1 MPDRPQDDPN
11 TTRPSARLP
20 GGLDVRQLPMIDIAA
35 AALTLLWLVIA
46 AIFFFTGDGSEGGRP
61 LSALVAAL
69 AVLMPVALIWLIA
82 TSLRTVRRLREEA
95 ARLQQEIE
103 ALRRGATAQPLRHP
117 PVGQSA
123 AVPMAPFGQPAGAPP
138 VASQP
143 VVSQPVA
150 APHPGQTQA
159 LRRPP
164 APPRPVAEQI
174 TPASDAAMPAPM
186 PPADFIA
193 ALNFPDSPDDAEGI
207 RTLRRALEDPVAA
220 KLIRSAQ
227 DVLNLLGADGI
238 YMDDLVPEELPPGA
252 LWRRFS
258 EGARGQTVAELGA
271 IEEPNVLAATATRMR
286 SDPVFRDA
294 AQHFLRQFDRSLSDF
309 VPTVP
314 DEMLAMIGA
323 TRTARAFML
332 LGRVAGTFD

>member
-1 MPDRPQDDPN
+1 MPDTPQDDQTSP
-11 TTRPSARLP
+11 RPAGLPPEGSAF
-20 GGLDVRQLPMIDIAA
+20 RQLPLIDIAA

-46 AIFFFTGDGSEGGRP
+46 AVFFFTGDGSEGGRP

-95 ARLQQEIE
+95 ASLQQEID
-103 ALRRGATAQPLRHP
+103 ALRRGATAQPLR
-117 PVGQSA
+117 Q
-123 AVPMAPFGQPAGAPP
+123 PP
-138 VASQP
+138 VAQP
-143 VVSQPVA
+143 PVSQPSA
-150 APHPGQTQA
+150 AQVLPPLTAGTAARAAQPA
-159 LRRPP
+159 RRQP
-164 APPRPVAEQI
+164 APPRAVPQQAAPEAAEQE
-174 TPASDAAMPAPM
+174 PL
-186 PPADFIA
+186 PPADFIG

-207 RTLRRALEDPVAA
+207 RTLRRALEDPTAA

-252 LWRRFS
+252 LWRQFS
-258 EGARGQTVAELGA
+258 EGARGQSVAGLGA

-309 VPTVP
+309 APTVP
-314 DEMLAMIGA
+314 DEMLAMVGM